1 MSGGLGVGVSC
12 EGVIRMVCQCKFV
25 LVGHSSQQNALYD
38 CQPNAACGVVQAS
51 KHCATVT
58 SRRGGEECCRL

>member
-38 CQPNAACGVVQAS
+38 CQPNAAV
-51 KHCATVT
+51 
-58 SRRGGEECCRL
+58 